1 MNAELIA
8 VVLAVH
14 DDTPMVRTLEE
25 GRSLPSGPLRTT
37 HASLQKGVRDWVE
50 QKTGFHLGHVEQLYT
65 FVDPPCTDGTRVT
78 RISYMALTRVGA
90 DTERWK
96 SWYDYLPWED
106 RKTTVSSPMV
116 NVLEEKLLGWAGRDH
131 LRQQRCAFNFGLGGM
146 AWDDEL
152 VLQRYELMWE
162 AGLVPEAPHFV
173 GGVNFGRSMT
183 SNSRRILATS
193 IARLRA
199 KIKYRPLVFELLP
212 EIFTLWELQR
222 TVEAIAGRAVHK
234 QNFRRLILHQNLVE
248 KTTGLSAASKGRPA
262 QLFRFRRELVG
273 SRRFMGS
280 KLPLVKSS

>member
-25 GRSLPSGPLRTT
+25 GRSLPSGPLRTS

-50 QKTGFHLGHVEQLYT
+50 QKTNFHLGHLEQLYT
-65 FVDPPCTDGTRVT
+65 FVDPPSTGSARLT
-78 RISYMALTRVGA
+78 RISYMALTRVEA

-106 RKTTVSSPMV
+106 RKTTLSSPMMSA
-116 NVLEEKLLGWAGRDH
+116 LEGKLRDWAGRDTM
-131 LRQQRCAFNFGLGGM
+131 RQQRCAFNFGLDGFV
-146 AWDDEL
+146 WDDEL

-173 GGVNFGRSMT
+173 GGVSFGRNMS
-183 SNSRRILATS
+183 SNCRRILATA

-212 EIFTLWELQR
+212 DIFTLWELQR
-222 TVEAIAGRAVHK
+222 TVEAIAGRVIHK

-248 KTTGLSAASKGRPA
+248 KTTGLSLRSKGRPA
-262 QLFRFRRELVG
+262 QLFRFRRDLVG
-273 SRRFMGS
+273 SRHLMGS